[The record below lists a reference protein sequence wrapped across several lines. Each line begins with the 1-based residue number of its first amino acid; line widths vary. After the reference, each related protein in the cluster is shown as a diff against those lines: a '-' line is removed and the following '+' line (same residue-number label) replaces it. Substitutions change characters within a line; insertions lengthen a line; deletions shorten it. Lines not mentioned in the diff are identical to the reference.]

1 MQFPLAAFCS
11 SQPWLKAHSHAD
23 GPPPCSVPPLCP
35 GRELCKPAKAFPNSA
50 SQTCGTHKAQG
61 LISAAS
67 TGWAG
72 RGSQRLPSLPW
83 LAATPKSPWRLSAPP
98 SLTGHPAVGSLTGCH
113 PALHVPMAL
122 TVPICAGLVG
132 RLQPLSDG
140 VSQSASR
147 GAGVIYREAFREM
160 SRSWAAAK
168 VQPCWALPR
177 VLWQLLEGEGM
188 GVGWE

>member
-1 MQFPLAAFCS
+1 
-11 SQPWLKAHSHAD
+11 
-23 GPPPCSVPPLCP
+23 
-35 GRELCKPAKAFPNSA
+35 
-50 SQTCGTHKAQG
+50 
-61 LISAAS
+61 
-67 TGWAG
+67 
-72 RGSQRLPSLPW
+72 
-83 LAATPKSPWRLSAPP
+83 
-98 SLTGHPAVGSLTGCH
+98 
-113 PALHVPMAL
+113 MAL

-188 GVGWE
+188 GVGVGIGVEMGMGVGMRMGWGWDGIEWDGMGVG